1 VSRRLAIALAALVGT
16 VTVSAVA
23 GHAAGPAL
31 TFRVYA
37 RGLPRLNGIVWTGS
51 RFLYVENTANTL
63 WSAPAAGVPLRRFA
77 SMPKLVE
84 ETRCVRSPGTHGFA
98 PHVIFCHAPNH
109 TIYEISADG
118 KTKKVFATLPAT
130 YPPAS
135 DGALAFD
142 GIGQFGY
149 RLLAATGRS
158 GGPQPAGG
166 TVYAIDPSGNVQ
178 EIGGYPGPGGADQLM
193 VAPRGFGSASGA
205 VLLTVDAAASGG
217 NLVAM
222 TPTGSTTA
230 IASFKDGPNPILA
243 IPPAPSQRRGA
254 PPPGLYLTD
263 DLSSFLYTASLA
275 PLRRYGG
282 DVLVGTERKAR
293 FWIVAPQGNG
303 FIEMPVTT
311 NFGPGTHSLE
321 AMIEVR

>member
-1 VSRRLAIALAALVGT
+1 MALLGT
-16 VTVSAVA
+16 VIASAVA
-23 GHAAGPAL
+23 GHASGPTL
-31 TFRVYA
+31 TFHVYA

-51 RFLYVENTANTL
+51 RFLYVENTTNTI
-63 WSAPAAGVPLRRFA
+63 WSAPPSGAPVRRFA

-118 KTKKVFATLPAT
+118 KMKTVFATLPAP

-142 GIGQFGY
+142 GVGQFGY

-158 GGPQPAGG
+158 GDPQPAGG
-166 TVYAIDPSGNVQ
+166 TVYAIDARGNVQ

-193 VAPRGFGSASGA
+193 VAPSAFGSASGA
-205 VLLTVDAAASGG
+205 ALLTVDAGASGG

-222 TPTGSTTA
+222 TPTGSTTT
-230 IASFKDGPNPILA
+230 IASFKDGPNPILV
-243 IPPAPSQRRGA
+243 IPSAPSQRRGV

-263 DLSSFLYTASLA
+263 DLSNFLYTASVA
-275 PLRRYGG
+275 PLRSYGG

-293 FWIVAPQGNG
+293 FWIIVPRGNG
-303 FIEMPVTT
+303 FVELPVRT
-311 NFGPGTHSLE
+311 NFGLGSHSLE